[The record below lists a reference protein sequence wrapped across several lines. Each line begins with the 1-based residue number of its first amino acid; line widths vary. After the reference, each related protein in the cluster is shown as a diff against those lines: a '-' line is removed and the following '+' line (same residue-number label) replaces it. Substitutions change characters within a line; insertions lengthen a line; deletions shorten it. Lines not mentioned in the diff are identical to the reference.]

1 MRAFAHVG
9 DITVAGNYD
18 RPMRMPTS
26 VLAASLLTTSVSL
39 TMIISAAPAEA
50 AVIEFPQVTS
60 FYHDAMLCGG
70 NLRSWAETDSRW
82 PGRAILN
89 VQALPVAGFDPGE
102 YSFAPM
108 CETTA
113 TVAWRNMNTG
123 AAGEYRVPVLAGFY
137 GSEHYAL
144 FHDTGPGHIV
154 VTVYTDM
161 ANIPSHSAF
170 DVPA

>member
-1 MRAFAHVG
+1 
-9 DITVAGNYD
+9 
-18 RPMRMPTS
+18 MRMPTS
-26 VLAASLLTTSVSL
+26 LLAASLLTTSVGL

-50 AVIEFPQVTS
+50 AVIEFPQVPS

-70 NLRSWAETDSRW
+70 NLRSWAETDPRW

-102 YSFAPM
+102 YSFAPT

-144 FHDTGPGHIV
+144 FQDTGPGHIV

>member
-39 TMIISAAPAEA
+39 TMIISTAPAEA
-50 AVIEFPQVTS
+50 AVIEFPQVPS

-70 NLRSWAETDSRW
+70 NLRSWAETDPRW

-123 AAGEYRVPVLAGFY
+123 VAGEYRVPVLAGFY

-144 FHDTGPGHIV
+144 FQDTGPGHIV

>member
-1 MRAFAHVG
+1 
-9 DITVAGNYD
+9 
-18 RPMRMPTS
+18 MRMPTS
-26 VLAASLLTTSVSL
+26 LAAASLLTVLGST
-39 TMIISAAPAEA
+39 TMIISAAPAHA
-50 AVIEFPQVTS
+50 GTIEFPQVPS
-60 FYHDAMLCGG
+60 MYHDAMLCGG
-70 NLRSWAETDSRW
+70 NIRSWADTSPQW
-82 PGRAILN
+82 PGRAILS

-102 YSFAPM
+102 FSFAPM

-144 FHDTGPGHIV
+144 FQDTGPGHIV